1 PLYSHWTK
9 AIRKFR
15 TGAVVQ
21 PNVDTDMDMF
31 GSIPRR
37 APVQLSVGRG
47 YAFLAGSPV
56 LVQLMSP
63 EDSQHRGGL

>member
-1 PLYSHWTK
+1 MYENSG
-9 AIRKFR
+9 IY
-15 TGAVVQ
+15 
-21 PNVDTDMDMF
+21 VDTDMDMF